1 MFYFKCFGLI
11 QVKSRPLIFLT
22 ADCTV
27 VKTTVLKLDPL
38 KYCILNPLTNFN
50 KIFIQK
56 EMLDIQ
62 KKKFVVGRRI

>member
-27 VKTTVLKLDPL
+27 VKTIALKPDP
-38 KYCILNPLTNFN
+38 
-50 KIFIQK
+50 FISS
-56 EMLDIQ
+56 L
-62 KKKFVVGRRI
+62 GLR